1 MGLCQ
6 EKFQTIQPEGKPED
20 HDWVDFKSARR
31 VNGTPSGKSAMFN
44 ALPPGMNVE
53 DQAVAEFH
61 DTPESLAGQTDVSNN
76 VYPSNL
82 HRGYSKLNMRPT
94 DDMYTNEH
102 CDAFYGEAKVDGDV
116 GFCERNN
123 MLDRL

>member
-6 EKFQTIQPEGKPED
+6 EKFQTIQTEPKSANDE
-20 HDWVDFKSARR
+20 WVDFSSVRR
-31 VNGTPSGKSAMFN
+31 VNGTPSGKTAMFN
-44 ALPPGMNVE
+44 ALPPGADID
-53 DQAVAEFH
+53 DQAVAEIRGM
-61 DTPESLAGQTDVSNN
+61 PESLAGETDVSADTN
-76 VYPSNL
+76 SQSMA
-82 HRGYSKLNMRPT
+82 HGYRRLAMRPT

-123 MLDRL
+123 MLDRI

>member
-20 HDWVDFKSARR
+20 HQWVSDSSARR
-31 VNGTPSGKSAMFN
+31 TKGTPSGRQAMFN
-44 ALPPGMNVE
+44 ALPPGMDMQ
-53 DQAVAEFH
+53 DQAVH
-61 DTPESLAGQTDVSNN
+61 DFNPMPESLAGETDVSDN
-76 VYPSNL
+76 VNPSTL
-82 HRGYSKLNMRPT
+82 RDGFGRLSMRPT

-116 GFCERNN
+116 GFVERNN
-123 MLDRL
+123 MLDRI